1 MGAKPMLL
9 SLAIVLAGFLAG
21 TVVLAL
27 DHALPAILLGCLAA
41 ATAFVVWWLAAGAE
55 P

>member
-1 MGAKPMLL
+1 MGVKPMLL
-9 SLAIVLAGFLAG
+9 SLAILLAGFLAG

-41 ATAFVVWWLAAGAE
+41 VTAFVVWSIAAGDE
-55 P
+55 R